1 MKPIKFF
8 HGLAVVALLG
18 GAAPALADAVTD
30 WNEITVQAATVG
42 RPGPIGIIDIA
53 LVQVAVH
60 DAVQAIDLQFE
71 PYHAEI
77 DMGRGE
83 RAQARRS
90 AAIAA
95 AAHDTLVGMYPAQ
108 AATLDMAYF
117 NYLADKGLGSDPGL
131 LVGQQVAA
139 RILPLRRANPNPLP
153 PPFVGGTGIG
163 TWRPTPSFLG
173 NPPAPAPF
181 SPMAVPWMADF
192 DPFTLTS
199 PTRFRAPPPPAVTSD
214 RYTRD
219 YNEVK
224 ELGSLAST
232 KRTPEQTD
240 IAYFYSE
247 TATILWNRAL
257 RGIAARYLHRTGDSA
272 RLLALANLA
281 TADALITCWD
291 SKRFYAVWRPI
302 TAIREG
308 DADGNPAT
316 MGDPAWQP
324 LINNPNYPDYTSG
337 ANSVTGAMTRTLELF
352 FGTDR
357 MVFDVESAAPQA
369 VQKVRRYYRFSD
381 AARDVVDA
389 RILLGI
395 HFRFAD
401 VAARTQG
408 RSVAD
413 WTFNHF
419 LLPLGG
425 RDHHGRDP
433 W

>member
-30 WNEITVQAATVG
+30 WNEITVQAATAG

-60 DAVQAIDLQFE
+60 DAVQAIDQQFE

-95 AAHDTLVGMYPAQ
+95 AAHDVLVGMYPAQ
-108 AATLDMAYF
+108 AATLDTAYF

-153 PPFVGGTGIG
+153 PPFVGGSGIG

-214 RYTRD
+214 RYARD

-232 KRTPEQTD
+232 KRTPEQTE

-257 RGIAARYLHRTGDSA
+257 RAIAARYLHRTGDSA
-272 RLLALANLA
+272 RLFALANLA

-316 MGDPAWQP
+316 IGDPAWQP
-324 LINNPNYPDYTSG
+324 
-337 ANSVTGAMTRTLELF
+337 
-352 FGTDR
+352 
-357 MVFDVESAAPQA
+357 
-369 VQKVRRYYRFSD
+369 
-381 AARDVVDA
+381 
-389 RILLGI
+389 
-395 HFRFAD
+395 
-401 VAARTQG
+401 
-408 RSVAD
+408 
-413 WTFNHF
+413 
-419 LLPLGG
+419 
-425 RDHHGRDP
+425 
-433 W
+433 

>member
-1 MKPIKFF
+1 MKRTNYF
-8 HGLAVVALLG
+8 HGLMLVGLLG

-60 DAVQAIDLQFE
+60 DAVQAIDRQFE
-71 PYHAEI
+71 PYHAEV
-77 DMGRGE
+77 D
-83 RAQARRS
+83 RAQGRRS

-95 AAHDTLVGMYPAQ
+95 AAHDVLVGMYPAQ
-108 AATLDMAYF
+108 ATTLDTTYF

-153 PPFVGGTGIG
+153 PPFVGGTGVG

-173 NPPAPAPF
+173 NPPVPAPF

-199 PTRFRAPPPPAVTSD
+199 PTRFRAPPPPAVTSA

-224 ELGSLAST
+224 DLGSLTSA
-232 KRTPEQTD
+232 KRTAEQTD

-257 RGIAARYLHRTGDSA
+257 RGIAARYLHKSSDTA
-272 RLLALANLA
+272 RLFALANLA

-291 SKRFYAVWRPI
+291 SKVFYATWRPI

-316 MGDPAWQP
+316 VGDPAWQP

-357 MVFDVESAAPQA
+357 VFFEVESAAPQA
-369 VQKVRRYYRFSD
+369 VQKIRRYYRFSD

-401 VAARTQG
+401 TEARTQG

-425 RDHHGRDP
+425 RDHHGGGQ